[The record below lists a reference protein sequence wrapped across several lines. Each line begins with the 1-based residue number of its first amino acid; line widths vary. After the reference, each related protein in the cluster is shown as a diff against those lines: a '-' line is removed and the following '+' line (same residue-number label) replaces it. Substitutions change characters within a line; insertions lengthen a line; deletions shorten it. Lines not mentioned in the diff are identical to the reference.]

1 MGYLQEDMETR
12 EERRERARKRMLRAQ
27 AEKIRRIK
35 IYSCIIAVGVIGIM
49 LAAWRVFGGGSSC
62 ASCVGACRFCSGDD
76 RLRDIINSD
85 DKNDGAHSVNGTVSN
100 ESDDKKPTVNIVE
113 PEETTELENYE
124 YGDDLYVDGEFVVC
138 IDAGHGGSD
147 TGCESK
153 DGTYEKD
160 DDLKLATALRY
171 KLEAMGVTVIMTRTA
186 DVRIS
191 LEERVYIANSS
202 NADVFISIHRNA
214 ADVSSAKGFEAW
226 VNSKD
231 SDNAYELASHIMD
244 SIEKVGISN
253 NRGVK
258 KGTMEDNGD
267 DYKINYLSCMPSMLL
282 EMGFMSS
289 PTDNRLFKENLA
301 DYATSI
307 AESIVQWSKSR
318 SY

>member
-1 MGYLQEDMETR
+1 MGYLQEDMESR

-35 IYSCIIAVGVIGIM
+35 IYSCIIAVGVIIIM
-49 LAAWRVFGGGSSC
+49 LAAWRVSGSC
-62 ASCVGACRFCSGDD
+62 NSCVGACRFCTGDD
-76 RLRDIINSD
+76 RLADIINKE
-85 DKNDGAHSVNGTVSN
+85 DKNNVAEGVNGTVSDN
-100 ESDDKKPTVNIVE
+100 SHEKPTVNIVE
-113 PEETTELENYE
+113 PEETTEPEIVYE

-138 IDAGHGGSD
+138 IDAGHGGND

-171 KLEAMGVTVIMTRTA
+171 KLEAMGVTVIMTRTT
-186 DVRIS
+186 DVWMS
-191 LEERVYIANSS
+191 LEDRAYIANSS
-202 NADVFISIHRNA
+202 NADLFVSIHRNA
-214 ADVSSAKGFEAW
+214 AEVSSAKGFEVW
-226 VNSKD
+226 VNSEN
-231 SDNAYELASHIMD
+231 SDNSYELGCGIMD
-244 SIEKVGISN
+244 AIEKVGISK

-267 DYKINYLSCMPSMLL
+267 DYKVNYLSCMPSVLL

-289 PTDNRLFKENLA
+289 PTDNRLFKENLT

-307 AESIVQWSKSR
+307 AEAILQWSESR